1 MAAIPLMIGGAFINA
16 LSFSASNYLFSKI
29 GHEDAGVEQKR
40 HDEAVERL
48 QAAQAAWSTKHTER
62 LDWLNNEMLRQG
74 RAVTNFQ
81 DVDAAMQE
89 YSLVTGERPDPQP
102 MFQDFYAPSEAQK
115 DREITFIILG
125 MGVTGF
131 IAYMLSK

>member
-1 MAAIPLMIGGAFINA
+1 MAAIPLMIGGAIVNA
-16 LSFSASNYLFSKI
+16 LAFSGSNYLFSKI
-29 GHEDAGVEQKR
+29 GHEDSQAEMKR
-40 HDEAVERL
+40 YHEAVERL
-48 QAAQAAWSTKHTER
+48 QAAQAAWSTKRTER
-62 LDWLNNEMLRQG
+62 LDWLNEEMQRQG
-74 RAVTNFQ
+74 SAVKNFQ

-102 MFQDFYAPSEAQK
+102 MIQDFYTPSEAQK

>member
-1 MAAIPLMIGGAFINA
+1 MIGGAIVNA
-16 LSFSASNYLFSKI
+16 LAFSGSNYLFSKI
-29 GHEDAGVEQKR
+29 GHEDSQAEQKR
-40 HDEAVERL
+40 QDEAVERL
-48 QAAQAAWSTKHTER
+48 QAAWSTKHTER

-74 RAVTNFQ
+74 RAVKNFQ

-102 MFQDFYAPSEAQK
+102 TLQDFYTPSEAQK
-115 DREITFIILG
+115 DREIAFIVFG